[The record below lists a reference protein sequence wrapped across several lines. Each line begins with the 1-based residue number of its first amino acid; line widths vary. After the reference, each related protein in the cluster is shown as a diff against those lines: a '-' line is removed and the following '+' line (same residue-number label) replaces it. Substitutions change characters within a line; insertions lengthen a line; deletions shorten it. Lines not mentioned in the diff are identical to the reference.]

1 MSTLSID
8 VSEGERQILL
18 EALEALRGSKPSLG
32 ADAVAAISRL
42 QEALSKAVDADPAP
56 RHVVKD
62 IRNFENLMTLAPEAD
77 IWGLSIS
84 PNDRRIGTFKLSAEI
99 TTGYGSDREKT
110 RWFVIADGLR
120 GTENFMEL
128 AAPDRE
134 FVEYVRS
141 KVSRAVSPDASQT
154 LYGVFDIPLPWSF
167 EPHLDTDERIQN
179 FLIAAKEDSDFYIPE
194 IHDVFLE
201 DHASPKLRE
210 LGFANAKAYASLR
223 EENFTEI
230 QTLIDH
236 VMNCIRD
243 GIGPAG
249 EDYGSNSTLERRI

>member
-18 EALEALRGSKPSLG
+18 EALAALRLSKARLG
-32 ADAVAAISRL
+32 DDEVAAMSRL
-42 QEALSKAVDADPAP
+42 QEALSNALEADTAP
-56 RHVVKD
+56 RHVIQDV
-62 IRNFENLMTLAPEAD
+62 RNFEKLMTLAPEAD
-77 IWGLSIS
+77 IWGLYIA
-84 PNDRRIGTFKLSAEI
+84 PNDWRIGTFTLTAEV
-99 TTGYGSDREKT
+99 TTGYGTHRERT
-110 RWFVIADGLR
+110 HRFQIADGLQ
-120 GTENFMEL
+120 GTDTFMEL
-128 AAPDRE
+128 AAPDQE
-134 FVEYVRS
+134 FVERVRTKIS
-141 KVSRAVSPDASQT
+141 SVVSPDASQT
-154 LYGVFDIPLPWSF
+154 KYGVFDIPLPWAF
-167 EPHLDTDERIQN
+167 EPHLDTDERIEN

-201 DHASPKLRE
+201 DHASPNLRK

-236 VMNCIRD
+236 VMDCIRD

-249 EDYGSNSTLERRI
+249 EDYGSNSTPERRI